1 MSVWGGELTC
11 GIGCATADK
20 PEGPFTDHGKMFRS
34 NEINVQN
41 SIDPFY
47 IDDGGKKY
55 LFWGSFRGIY
65 AIELSDDGL
74 SLKDGA
80 TPQCPKRSQLWG
92 LLFLQNTLMQSQ

>member
-1 MSVWGGELTC
+1 LWAPDINKIGDKYVLYYSMSVWGGELTC

-47 IDDGGKKY
+47 IEMEGRNIFSGAVFEESMRLNCLMTD
-55 LFWGSFRGIY
+55 
-65 AIELSDDGL
+65 
-74 SLKDGA
+74 SL
-80 TPQCPKRSQLWG
+80 
-92 LLFLQNTLMQSQ
+92 